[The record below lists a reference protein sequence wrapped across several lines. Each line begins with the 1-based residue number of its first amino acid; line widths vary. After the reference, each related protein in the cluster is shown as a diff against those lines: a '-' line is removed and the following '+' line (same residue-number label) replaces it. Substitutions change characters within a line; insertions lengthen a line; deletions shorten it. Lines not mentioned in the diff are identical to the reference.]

1 MVKPHKYYMEI
12 CILFMQIYVLE
23 ILKVIICYFLI
34 KIDIYGC
41 CMYDL
46 LDEEDKEC

>member
-1 MVKPHKYYMEI
+1 MLLRTNFIYKYIKGFYFN
-12 CILFMQIYVLE
+12 LL
-23 ILKVIICYFLI
+23 FLI
-34 KIDIYGC
+34 KIDIYGR